1 MTDATGAT
9 AEVELVTA
17 GTRDRMWGLV
27 TDVPRI
33 GEWSPECAGAAW
45 LDDEGLAEDRPDGR
59 VPQPGDRFEGR
70 NEFAG
75 GFASTVTC
83 VVTATDRPAVFE
95 WIVLDPSADPGRPG
109 SVWRYELIQGP
120 ATGQTTV
127 RHRFTHGS
135 GRTGLSE
142 AMREHPDEAEAILAE
157 RLDTLRKHMT
167 ITLERMAAS

>member
-17 GTRDRMWGLV
+17 GTLDRMWSLV
-27 TDVPRI
+27 TNVRRI

-45 LDDEGLAEDRPDGR
+45 LDDAGLVEDRSEGR

-70 NEFAG
+70 NEFAS

-83 VVTATDRPAVFE
+83 VVTTADRPAVFE

-109 SVWRYELIQGP
+109 SVWRYELVRGP
-120 ATGQTTV
+120 ETGQTTV
-127 RHRFTHGS
+127 RHRFTHGR

-142 AMREHPDEAEAILAE
+142 AMREHPDEADAILAE